1 MTGKSRILLSSGVSV
16 LLAWSAL
23 AAVALADDTKLEPA
37 KVDQEFRACLILEA
51 QNGSTYKSS
60 NSSSTFALVTT
71 CLAAAKAWID
81 QCVAGG
87 NDRGDCNGR
96 ALAAAQATLKSL
108 GK

>member
-1 MTGKSRILLSSGVSV
+1 MRSCALSCALILPL
-16 LLAWSAL
+16 AL
-23 AAVALADDTKLEPA
+23 AVAALADETKLEPA
-37 KVDQEFRACLILEA
+37 KVDQEFRGCLTLEA

-81 QCVAGG
+81 QCVTGG
-87 NDRGDCNGR
+87 NDRDDCNGR